1 MRSLIWFKIQSCRKL
16 TQTSMES
23 CGEVTLNSMLTKE
36 GSMELRQNIMLSCG
50 IPWKSGYVSTIPIK
64 CQIISSKSHFLYPTW
79 ASMEIRWSAGSAVL
93 CDSFQ
98 EQRRNVQSQQLR
110 SDLWQSE
117 VRHWVLL
124 RSKNIHIHLI
134 DMQPICISHIYI
146 YVYTCIYICISHHM
160 YIWTYILK
168 YMSRWIMSWA
178 FYLDFHLLRLQPDQ
192 ITPSDSLSVPWIWS
206 PPWWRSYRSFRRKAV
221 AVSGFANQHRS
232 LCS

>member
-1 MRSLIWFKIQSCRKL
+1 MQRDCVQQDPKHQNKSFRISGYFGMRSLIWFKIQSCRKL

-146 YVYTCIYICISHHM
+146 YVYTCIYIYAYHIICIYEHTSWNICLGGSWVGHS
-160 YIWTYILK
+160 IWIFTSYGCNPTK
-168 YMSRWIMSWA
+168 S
-178 FYLDFHLLRLQPDQ
+178 HLL
-192 ITPSDSLSVPWIWS
+192 I
-206 PPWWRSYRSFRRKAV
+206 
-221 AVSGFANQHRS
+221 H
-232 LCS
+232 